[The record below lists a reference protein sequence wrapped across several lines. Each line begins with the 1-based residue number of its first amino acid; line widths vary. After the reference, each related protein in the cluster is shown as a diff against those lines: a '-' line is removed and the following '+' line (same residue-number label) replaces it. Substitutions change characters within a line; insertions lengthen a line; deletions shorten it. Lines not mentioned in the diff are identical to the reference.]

1 MGPHPPCSHC
11 APLSIQPPDFSPI
24 LTDNHVALRV
34 CSEVGLMRSP
44 LCWAPRRDSHSAF
57 RRRTPTPPPHSLF
70 LPAPLTHGF
79 ITAVTNECS
88 IWTPGYLLFF
98 LCFFNLSSGLFA
110 TTQWKKH
117 VCNQTTAQL
126 QITTNNINI
135 LLFPPS
141 KKQRRIPTFGCNFSL
156 SHPFKTIP
164 CAKQQHCVNAPLP
177 SSPDSH
183 LCLTAAVI
191 QLQLFVQEKTSNCKK
206 KNLQR
211 VWNWTFQLP
220 HLRKKKTQKTKTV
233 TTLRSIVQ
241 LCHWGSAQHKQRAE

>member
-1 MGPHPPCSHC
+1 MWHWECAVKWGSWGVPCVELQGVT
-11 APLSIQPPDFSPI
+11 PIQLSDAVP
-24 LTDNHVALRV
+24 
-34 CSEVGLMRSP
+34 
-44 LCWAPRRDSHSAF
+44 
-57 RRRTPTPPPHSLF
+57 PPPHSLF

-135 LLFPPS
+135 LLFPPPKNKEGFPPS
-141 KKQRRIPTFGCNFSL
+141 GATSRWVTPLRRSRVPSSNTVLMRPSPHPPTHTFVWQLLSFNFSSL
-156 SHPFKTIP
+156 FKKKPPT
-164 CAKQQHCVNAPLP
+164 VR
-177 SSPDSH
+177 
-183 LCLTAAVI
+183 
-191 QLQLFVQEKTSNCKK
+191 K